1 MDYKDWSSNDFISRI
16 GELEMVIEEIKKE
29 KDQYELLNFAWTNN
43 LGHWYWVIPANHVH
57 FNPLKVT
64 SLGYTEAEI
73 PETVDFQ
80 FFTSKLHPDDF
91 GRVMKVME
99 DHLSGKLPAYEV
111 EYRIQTKEGGWKWY
125 YDRGKITQYD
135 ENGSPKL
142 VSGIVFDITNTKRLQ
157 EELLEK
163 NQQLEMMMKID
174 GLTGLYNHNAIMA
187 ALDEAMQK
195 ARNTGEELMAFL
207 FDIDDFKRINDHFG
221 HIAGDHILAGIAKFI
236 LTQLRDNDVA
246 GRYGGEEFL
255 IIFPKTSED
264 KGIQLAEYLR
274 QNIESQRF
282 DGRISVTIS
291 GGIANFM
298 GQSVEAIIKEA
309 DDYLYQAKNNGKN
322 KVFGSNGYR

>member
-73 PETVDFQ
+73 PETVDYQ

-163 NQQLEMMMKID
+163 NQQLEMIT
-174 GLTGLYNHNAIMA
+174 LAISQEIIY
-187 ALDEAMQK
+187 L
-195 ARNTGEELMAFL
+195 
-207 FDIDDFKRINDHFG
+207 
-221 HIAGDHILAGIAKFI
+221 LA
-236 LTQLRDNDVA
+236 
-246 GRYGGEEFL
+246 
-255 IIFPKTSED
+255 
-264 KGIQLAEYLR
+264 
-274 QNIESQRF
+274 
-282 DGRISVTIS
+282 
-291 GGIANFM
+291 
-298 GQSVEAIIKEA
+298 
-309 DDYLYQAKNNGKN
+309 
-322 KVFGSNGYR
+322 